1 MFAAAQPIVV
11 AGRYNRC
18 LVAAGY
24 IPLYMPAGYNRCL
37 VAAGYIPLCMP
48 AGRRWGRGAVIPTP
62 GDMAG
67 SDEQVLRVLPT
78 CVPRDARRAVLSVCR
93 LVVVDYE

>member
-11 AGRYNRC
+11 AGR
-18 LVAAGY
+18 
-24 IPLYMPAGYNRCL
+24 YNRCL